1 MRPSKIQLKVI
12 GEIRNILS
20 MWEDTND
27 IFSPT
32 HYNDMREILNA
43 NLEEHFTD
51 NYIDRLYEALDSLFY
66 QVQRANVEQLNE
78 IEL

>member
-12 GEIRNILS
+12 AEVKKIAE

-32 HYNDMREILNA
+32 HHNDMREILNA
-43 NLEEHFTD
+43 DLESDFTD
-51 NYIDRLYEALDSLFY
+51 NYIDQLYEILDELFY
-66 QVQRANVEQLNE
+66 KVQRANMEQLTDD
-78 IEL
+78 

>member
-12 GEIRNILS
+12 AEVKKIAE

-43 NLEEHFTD
+43 DLESDFTD
-51 NYIDRLYEALDSLFY
+51 NYIDQLYEILDELFY
-66 QVQRANVEQLNE
+66 KVQRANMEQLTDD
-78 IEL
+78 

>member
-12 GEIRNILS
+12 AEVKKIVE

-32 HYNDMREILNA
+32 HHNDMREILNA
-43 NLEEHFTD
+43 DLESDFTD
-51 NYIDRLYEALDSLFY
+51 NYIDQLYEILDELFY
-66 QVQRANVEQLNE
+66 KVQRANMEQLTDD
-78 IEL
+78 

>member
-12 GEIRNILS
+12 AEVKKIAE

-32 HYNDMREILNA
+32 HHNDMREILNA

-51 NYIDRLYEALDSLFY
+51 NYIDRLYEA
-66 QVQRANVEQLNE
+66 
-78 IEL
+78 